1 MPEGAP
7 GGSPLPPPPPAHP
20 PVYDAVPPAFQG
32 PPPAPVPPVPPA
44 PAPAP
49 GPANPAQAAAV
60 ALLNLSC
67 LGLGYVFLKHWKSA
81 AVCWAATAALL
92 VVALPA
98 DPDGV
103 PLGALVAYAL
113 FLLLAAADGAR
124 RGLRAN
130 PETLALPAP
139 RRGLALPAALALLL
153 VVPGGGTFAY
163 GAARDEAIEQS
174 LLDRLAAADTQ
185 VKQGEGQSFASVE
198 PTYRQALATYQDIG
212 ARHAGSRA
220 AKQVPDRL
228 VTYYKTVSAPYDKQ
242 DYCNA
247 VAPLKHLRAL
257 PETVDRKLLGSLVG
271 KADDPLAQSLFECG
285 TRTIGLAGQEST
297 SGDQLNELIS
307 TFPQSPYA
315 TKVEPT
321 LREGLR
327 SRDKTL
333 GVSPCDGVAEL
344 RRFDTTVGLLP
355 NTTFAAL
362 GQDTKRSIQRGDF
375 ACGIDHFEKK
385 EYDEAVS
392 AMNDYVKAYP
402 GSPQNAQARNVAI
415 AAEIAQETPAAGNK
429 VPSGDT
435 ADGSGQP
442 MVVSND
448 GPGEVELLY
457 TGPVTGRITIP
468 ACGSCK
474 TYPTLLI
481 PKGGSLKPC
490 SGSSSKYPKRTLM
503 LPPGNYQM
511 LQKRAGTTTS
521 QEVKKGSTTKIES
534 GYTYTNCLYVT
545 SLY

>member
-1 MPEGAP
+1 M
-7 GGSPLPPPPPAHP
+7 
-20 PVYDAVPPAFQG
+20 
-32 PPPAPVPPVPPA
+32 
-44 PAPAP
+44 
-49 GPANPAQAAAV
+49 
-60 ALLNLSC
+60 
-67 LGLGYVFLKHWKSA
+67 LKQWILA
-81 AVCWAATAALL
+81 AVCWAATIALL

-103 PLGALVAYAL
+103 PLAALVAYGL

-124 RGLRAN
+124 RGLRAD
-130 PETLALPAP
+130 PDTLALPAA
-139 RRGLALPAALALLL
+139 RRGLVLPAALVLVL

-163 GAARDEAIEQS
+163 GAARDEAVEQS

-185 VKQGEGQSFASVE
+185 VKQGEGQSFTSVE
-198 PTYRQALATYQDIG
+198 SVYRQALATYQDIG
-212 ARHAGSRA
+212 AGHAGSRA

-242 DYCNA
+242 DYCAA
-247 VAPLKHLRAL
+247 VAPLKHLRSL
-257 PETVDRKLLGSLVG
+257 PDTVDRKLLGSLVG

-285 TRTIGLAGQEST
+285 TRTIGSAGAENT
-297 SGDQLNELIS
+297 SADQLNELSS
-307 TFPQSPYA
+307 TFPQSPY
-315 TKVEPT
+315 TQKVEPT

-327 SRDKTL
+327 TRDKSV
-333 GVSPCDGVAEL
+333 GIAPCDSTLEL
-344 RRFDTTVGLLP
+344 RRFRDTVSRLQGAG
-355 NTTFAAL
+355 FGDL
-362 GQDTKRSIQRGDF
+362 GQDTAATIQRADF
-375 ACGIDHFEKK
+375 GCGLDHFKKK
-385 EYDEAVS
+385 EFDEAKS
-392 AMNDYVKAYP
+392 AMDDYVKAYP
-402 GSPQNAQARNVAI
+402 SSPQNAQARNVSI
-415 AAEIAQETPAAGNK
+415 AAEIAGETPAAGNR

-468 ACGSCK
+468 ACGGCK
-474 TYPTLLI
+474 AYPTLLL
-481 PKGGSLKPC
+481 PKGGSVKPC

-511 LQKRAGTTTS
+511 LQKRSGTTTS
-521 QEVKKGSTTKIES
+521 REVKKGSTTKIES